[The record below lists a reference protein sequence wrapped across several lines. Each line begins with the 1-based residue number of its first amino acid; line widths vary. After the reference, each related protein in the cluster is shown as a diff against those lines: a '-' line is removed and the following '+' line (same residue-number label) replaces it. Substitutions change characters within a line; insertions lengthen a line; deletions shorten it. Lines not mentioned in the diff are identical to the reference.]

1 MRSFFAW
8 VGGGLV
14 VAALVTGVVVGG
26 WQLGWWM
33 TSAATNR
40 QAHIYQHSYG
50 AQAAYV
56 QQLSQ
61 AQRDVAAVDVQLHDP
76 HTPAS
81 ELTALRA
88 QRAAIVG
95 QACDTYA
102 RVTAPLPDYLASFAA
117 ANCGGQSNP

>member
-8 VGGGLV
+8 LGGLL
-14 VAALVTGVVVGG
+14 VAALLVTGVIVGG

-56 QQLSQ
+56 QQLTQ
-61 AQRDVAAVDVQLHDP
+61 AVRDVADVDVQIADP

-81 ELTALRA
+81 ELPALRG
-88 QRAAIVG
+88 QRAAIIA
-95 QACDTYA
+95 QACDTYS
-102 RVTAPLPDYLASFAA
+102 RVTAPLPENLASFTA
-117 ANCGGQSNP
+117 ANCSGQTNP